1 MKASE
6 IIARYEAYCPRE
18 LSMEGDISGLQIGT
32 LDKDVKRVMIALDVR
47 ETTVAEVIE
56 KGVDLIIVKHAP
68 IFKPLK
74 DLVATA
80 QNQIY
85 IDLVRH
91 DIAVYVSHTN
101 IDIVPDGLNDWFCEL
116 LEIKDTDILTPTA
129 DGYGIGRIGKIEEQ
143 TFSDFALKVK
153 EKIKDAVLMFVTAPD
168 AGTLRDRLVGRGTE
182 TPEVIAARLAR
193 ACEES
198 EGIEN
203 YDYLVVNDTVDHAS
217 ALIDQLIC
225 DEQSQNTGRDQAY
238 RVSANIDF
246 INQMRENL
254 KSFSKGE

>member
-1 MKASE
+1 MEQKGKLVVISGFSGAGKGTLMKALL
-6 IIARYEAYCPRE
+6 AAHPDRYALSVSATTRDPRPGE
-18 LSMEGDISGLQIGT
+18 
-32 LDKDVKRVMIALDVR
+32 KD
-47 ETTVAEVIE
+47 
-56 KGVDLIIVKHAP
+56 GVDYFFVTDEMFDSMIQ
-68 IFKPLK
+68 K
-74 DLVATA
+74 DDFLEYAK
-80 QNQIY
+80 
-85 IDLVRH
+85 
-91 DIAVYVSHTN
+91 YVSHSYGTHRSYVEEN
-101 IDIVPDGLNDWFCEL
+101 LNL
-116 LEIKDTDILTPTA
+116 GKNVILEIEIQ
-129 DGYGIGRIGKIEEQ
+129 G
-143 TFSDFALKVK
+143 ALKVK

-225 DEQSQNTGRDQAY
+225 DEQSQNTGRDQEY

-246 INQMRENL
+246 INHMRENL